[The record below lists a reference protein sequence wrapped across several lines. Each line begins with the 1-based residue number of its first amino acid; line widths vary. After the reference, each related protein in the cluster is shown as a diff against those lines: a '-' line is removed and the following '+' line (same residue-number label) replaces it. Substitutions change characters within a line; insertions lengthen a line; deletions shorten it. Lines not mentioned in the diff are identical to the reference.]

1 MKTDEFQDFADAGPS
16 SDSPQHFTPLE
27 APQYRS
33 GDSFAVLKVSTF
45 RPNLDDRAS
54 EGGKPPAS
62 VHGGCAVTSSPP
74 PPPRP
79 GCVLQPGTSPHPTPT
94 TWRPWGSS
102 HSAFSCP
109 VRTVSGAQ
117 CQVDTKPG
125 RLSLRGGHIGQSHR
139 EQRGAEG
146 HRSSDTGCILP
157 TSTGNGCELA
167 ARSGFTV

>member
-74 PPPRP
+74 PTRMRFAARNLPP
-79 GCVLQPGTSPHPTPT
+79 PHPHHLEAP
-94 TWRPWGSS
+94 GSS

-125 RLSLRGGHIGQSHR
+125 RLSLHGGHISQSHR